1 MQKKIY
7 QMFILLIV
15 SFFILGQGISAQ
27 ESGTRESYG
36 SDWKYLG
43 YSILVPG
50 LGQFKKDRPVYG
62 SIALGGFVLLTAH
75 LALSADAFY
84 AAEKNYQMKSV
95 TAAAFTGALTQSGS
109 ISSSQAML
117 MNIRMSSMAF
127 APYNAAKENANNAVI
142 VLGIFYIAQAFNAF
156 FLNPGGSTAEN
167 PLEKS
172 FLYGLDLKVSP
183 ERTAFS
189 TGTNYQMSY
198 GWRF

>member
-1 MQKKIY
+1 
-7 QMFILLIV
+7 
-15 SFFILGQGISAQ
+15 
-27 ESGTRESYG
+27 
-36 SDWKYLG
+36 
-43 YSILVPG
+43 
-50 LGQFKKDRPVYG
+50 
-62 SIALGGFVLLTAH
+62 
-75 LALSADAFY
+75 
-84 AAEKNYQMKSV
+84 
-95 TAAAFTGALTQSGS
+95 S

>member
-15 SFFILGQGISAQ
+15 GFLIFGEGISAQ
-27 ESGTRESYG
+27 EPGTRESYG

-43 YSILVPG
+43 YSVLVPG

-62 SIALGGFVLLTAH
+62 SIALGGFVLLAAN
-75 LALSADAFY
+75 LASSANAFY
-84 AAEKNYQMKSV
+84 AAEKNYEMKSV
-95 TAAAFTGALTQSGS
+95 TTAMVSGSLTQSGS

-117 MNIRMSSMAF
+117 MNIMMSNSAF
-127 APYNAAKENANNAVI
+127 APYYAAKENANNAVI

-156 FLNPGGSTAEN
+156 FLNPGASTAEN
-167 PLEKS
+167 PSEKS
-172 FLYGLDLKVSP
+172 FFYGLDLKISP

-189 TGTNYQMSY
+189 TGTNMQLSY